1 VSSKSQPSNPKD
13 DAKSAPTASGTGSS
27 SSSRRGGAEKEVESK
42 AAADME
48 VVAPERGKSRGGTR
62 GGKPN
67 QATALDAG
75 LGGSGMNSAMTV
87 NLDSQIEKCDGTEA
101 TTQALLSEIIQRPKL
116 TDKLLSKPPFR
127 YLHDIITEVVK
138 VTGFAKNLYTDLEM
152 DSANVNE
159 KNQKMDFLEKI
170 IKVVG
175 LQLNTLVAANPAK
188 IVAGRDAQDTN
199 NFLQLLAVA
208 ARHMPDS
215 RNSVRIV
222 MEQYGG
228 MTAGA
233 GGGNPPSE
241 QPSMPA
247 QKQQIATTATPI
259 QQPISSTVPSAET
272 KAKGHD
278 SKESSREQSSREL
291 IREQPPMTSRE
302 QPLMTSKETPRDP
315 PSSMNDQMIA
325 DEKITVSDTLC
336 LSVYL
341 SLSLHT
347 PTSLPYHTY
356 TTVTEIIKHC
366 PFYLILSTVLYC
378 ITDNC
383 ICIIIVYRE

>member
-1 VSSKSQPSNPKD
+1 
-13 DAKSAPTASGTGSS
+13 
-27 SSSRRGGAEKEVESK
+27 
-42 AAADME
+42 
-48 VVAPERGKSRGGTR
+48 
-62 GGKPN
+62 
-67 QATALDAG
+67 
-75 LGGSGMNSAMTV
+75 
-87 NLDSQIEKCDGTEA
+87 
-101 TTQALLSEIIQRPKL
+101 
-116 TDKLLSKPPFR
+116 
-127 YLHDIITEVVK
+127 
-138 VTGFAKNLYTDLEM
+138 M

-228 MTAGA
+228 MTAAAGGA
-233 GGGNPPSE
+233 GGGGNPPSE

-259 QQPISSTVPSAET
+259 QQPISSAVPSAET

-278 SKESSREQSSREL
+278 SKESSREQSNREL
-291 IREQPPMTSRE
+291 IREQPP
-302 QPLMTSKETPRDP
+302 MTSKETPRDP

-325 DEKITVSDTLC
+325 DEKITVSDTL
-336 LSVYL
+336 
-341 SLSLHT
+341 SLSLCLYL
-347 PTSLPYHTY
+347 SAYSRFVAITY
-356 TTVTEIIKHC
+356 IRYGDRDHQS
-366 PFYLILSTVLYC
+366 FSFILSYPQSFIVSM
-378 ITDNC
+378 ITNC

>member
-1 VSSKSQPSNPKD
+1 
-13 DAKSAPTASGTGSS
+13 
-27 SSSRRGGAEKEVESK
+27 
-42 AAADME
+42 
-48 VVAPERGKSRGGTR
+48 
-62 GGKPN
+62 
-67 QATALDAG
+67 
-75 LGGSGMNSAMTV
+75 MNTAMTV

-127 YLHDIITEVVK
+127 YLHDIITEVVR
-138 VTGFAKNLYTDLEM
+138 VTGFAKNLYTDMEM

-208 ARHMPDS
+208 ARYMPDS

-228 MTAGA
+228 MTDGGGGG

-241 QPSMPA
+241 QQVQPSMPA
-247 QKQQIATTATPI
+247 QKQQSATTTPI
-259 QQPISSTVPSAET
+259 QQSISSAVPYVET
-272 KAKGHD
+272 KAKGRD
-278 SKESSREQSSREL
+278 SKETSREPSSREPT
-291 IREQPPMTSRE
+291 REQPPMTSRE
-302 QPLMTSKETPRDP
+302 QPQLLSKETPRDP
-315 PSSMNDQMIA
+315 PPSSMMNDQMIA
-325 DEKITVSDTLC
+325 DEKITVSAPTFSLY
-336 LSVYL
+336 LFLYL
-341 SLSLHT
+341 SLSFFAYFHFIVI
-347 PTSLPYHTY
+347 PYIHHCDMGHQSLSVIFSHPSLITVYH
-356 TTVTEIIKHC
+356 C
-366 PFYLILSTVLYC
+366 
-378 ITDNC
+378 
-383 ICIIIVYRE
+383 

>member
-1 VSSKSQPSNPKD
+1 MSSKSQPSNPKD
-13 DAKSAPTASGTGSS
+13 DAKSAPSASGTGSSS

-127 YLHDIITEVVK
+127 YLHDIITEVVR

-159 KNQKMDFLEKI
+159 KTQKMDFLEKI

-233 GGGNPPSE
+233 GGGGNPPSE

-302 QPLMTSKETPRDP
+302 QPPMTSKETPRDP

-336 LSVYL
+336 LSL
-341 SLSLHT
+341 SISISAYSHF
-347 PTSLPYHTY
+347 
-356 TTVTEIIKHC
+356 VA
-366 PFYLILSTVLYC
+366 IL
-378 ITDNC
+378 
-383 ICIIIVYRE
+383 R